1 MKSNHDKTALVIFS
15 GGLDST
21 VALYWAKANYKSVA
35 ALNFAYG
42 SNHQERECA
51 ASVRI
56 AEKLGIE
63 RIHIDMDF
71 IGKHFS
77 SALLGG
83 QIPEGD
89 YDPKNMSSTVVP
101 FRNGI
106 MLAIAAGIA
115 ESRGIDEIILGNHG
129 GDHFIYPD
137 CRPIFITFM
146 QGAILS
152 GTDKKVS
159 IRSPFCVETKS
170 EIVSIGSKL
179 GVDFALTY
187 SCYKGGERH
196 CGVCATC
203 RERKQA
209 FSLAGIP
216 DPTIYE
222 S

>member
-1 MKSNHDKTALVIFS
+1 MKPNQDKTALVIFS

-21 VALYWAKANYKSVA
+21 VALYWAKENYKSVI

-89 YDPKNMSSTVVP
+89 YDPTNMSSTVVP

-137 CRPIFITFM
+137 CRPEFISSM
-146 QGAILS
+146 SGAIFA
-152 GTDKKVS
+152 GTGYKVTL
-159 IRSPFCVETKS
+159 RSPFCGDTKAD
-170 EIVSIGSKL
+170 IVNTGHLL

-216 DPTIYE
+216 DLTIYE